1 MTGRQI
7 VQRRSFCRFCQASCG
22 IVVSLDGDALDT
34 VVKVEGDPEHPLS
47 RGYTCP
53 KGRALGAWSSFDS
66 AGGRGAYAFHA
77 ALGSRSRY
85 TARTIDTPC
94 RPLVSDLMGGHPG
107 LIPQLDDETTTMLI
121 LVGTNPV
128 VSHGHLI
135 GMTRP
140 AMRLRRLTEDGRE
153 VWVLDPRKTESAR
166 L

>member
-1 MTGRQI
+1 MF
-7 VQRRSFCRFCQASCG
+7 VAKVDLNESRSSNKSANMCG
-22 IVVSLDGDALDT
+22 PS
-34 VVKVEGDPEHPLS
+34 DPS
-47 RGYTCP
+47 
-53 KGRALGAWSSFDS
+53 SSFDS

-107 LIPQLDDETTTMLI
+107 LIPQLDDETTTLLI

-140 AMRLRRLTEDGRE
+140 AVRLRRWKGRT
-153 VWVLDPRKTESAR
+153 PSRSR
-166 L
+166 